1 MHGVPLSLI
10 SFLDIPF
17 PLEKVAMSFSVIFSQ
32 ESMNSEN
39 LIFGTINSS
48 WLIVYII
55 FIIKIDINL
64 MVLLNKLQSF
74 SFQ

>member
-48 WLIVYII
+48 
-55 FIIKIDINL
+55 
-64 MVLLNKLQSF
+64 
-74 SFQ
+74 